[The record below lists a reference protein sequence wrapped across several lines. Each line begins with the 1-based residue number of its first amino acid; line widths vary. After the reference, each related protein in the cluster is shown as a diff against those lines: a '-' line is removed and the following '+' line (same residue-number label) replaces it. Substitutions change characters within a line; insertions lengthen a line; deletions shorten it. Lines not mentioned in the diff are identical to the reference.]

1 MCDFS
6 LSQRRFTIIYMKI
19 INHGHACFQIVG
31 DNVNVVFDPY
41 QDDSVPNLNLGI
53 LKTNHLFV
61 SHNHHDHNAY
71 EKVNIV
77 PGKKVECIVI
87 ECYHDKNK
95 GLDRGLNKIHVVNI
109 DGFKIAHFGDVG
121 HIDLDYEKLQDI
133 DIALIPIN
141 GYYTVGAI
149 EALDISRKIK
159 AKVFIP
165 MHYFNKKYQTGY
177 EDGNQIDI
185 LVNSSEDI
193 HYIDDAEFEFTKD
206 DRGIYIFER
215 AKQ

>member
-6 LSQRRFTIIYMKI
+6 FKERQFKMNYMKI
-19 INHGHACFQIVG
+19 INHGHACFQIIG
-31 DNVNVVFDPY
+31 DDINVVFDPY
-41 QDDSVPNLNLGI
+41 QQDSVPNLNLNI
-53 LKTNHLFV
+53 ITTNQLFI

-77 PGKKVECIVI
+77 PGKKVEGIAI

-95 GLDRGLNKIHVVNI
+95 GLDRGLNKIHIINV

-121 HIDLDYEKLQDI
+121 HVDLDYEKLQDI
-133 DIALIPIN
+133 DIVLIPIN
-141 GYYTVGAI
+141 GFYTVGAI
-149 EALDISRKIK
+149 EALQIFKNLN
-159 AKVFIP
+159 AKVLIP

-185 LVNSSEDI
+185 LIGSSKDI
-193 HYIDDAEFEFTKD
+193 KFINGYEYEFYKD
-206 DRGIYIFER
+206 DKGIYIFER
-215 AKQ
+215 TKQ